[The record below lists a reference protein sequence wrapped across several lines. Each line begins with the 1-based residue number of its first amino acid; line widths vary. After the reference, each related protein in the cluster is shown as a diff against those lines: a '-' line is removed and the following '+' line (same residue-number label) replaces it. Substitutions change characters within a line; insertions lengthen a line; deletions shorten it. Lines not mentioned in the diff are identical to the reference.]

1 MTFESFSEAQSFFL
15 WATFG
20 IALLMGAIVNKT
32 NFCTM
37 GAVSDMVNMGDLGRF
52 RAWLLAIAVA
62 ITGVVVLEY
71 IGLAQPYNAFPP
83 YRAGQLIWAENLLG
97 GLMFGVG
104 MTLASGCGNKCLVR
118 IGGGNLKS
126 VMVMLVIA
134 VIAYYMI
141 YPFPGSDQTL
151 FTLLFYDWIRPL
163 AVNLGASQDL
173 GALLSNESPGIA
185 RLIIGGGLSLLLL
198 VYAFKS
204 AEFRGSFDNIL
215 GGLAVG
221 LAVLAAWYVTSNVQI
236 DADGELYSLSGY
248 YTEWEMLADSP
259 EGKPAESRQL
269 SPQSFTFINPM
280 GQALGYTAGGFD
292 RKLLTFGVMA
302 FLGVIAGSLLW
313 SLLKP
318 QLPLRVVQLLQRLRH
333 AFRGRGTDGLRR
345 RAGHGLHHRPGHH
358 RHLCA
363 GRRFLHHLHRH
374 RAGQRPDHEG
384 AVLQAGLRGRGQL
397 RKGPGRRARRPAPAA
412 QRPAPAGQG
421 LAAGPKMAA
430 RTCHFGS
437 GQYDSTVPPG
447 TADFP
452 SWVVSSV
459 GRAPDF

>member
-1 MTFESFSEAQSFFL
+1 MTFESFSEAQSFLL

-52 RAWLLAIAVA
+52 RAWMLAIAVA
-62 ITGVVVLEY
+62 LTGVVVLEY
-71 IGLAQPYNAFPP
+71 IGLVQPGNAFPP
-83 YRAGQLIWAENLLG
+83 SRQLIWVENLLG

-126 VMVMLVIA
+126 IMVMLIIA

-141 YPFPGSDQTL
+141 NPFPGSDQTL

-173 GALLSNESPGIA
+173 GALVSSESANMA
-185 RLIIGGGLSLLLL
+185 RLIIGGLISLLLL

-204 AEFRGSFDNIL
+204 AEFRRSFDNIL

-236 DADGELYSLSGY
+236 DADGEMYSLGGY
-248 YTEWEMLADSP
+248 YTEWEMLADSN
-259 EGKPAESRQL
+259 EGKPAESRPL

-280 GQALGYTAGGFD
+280 GQTLGYAAGGFE
-292 RKLLTFGVMA
+292 RRLLTFGVMA

-313 SLLKP
+313 SLLS
-318 QLPLRVVQLLQRLRH
+318 RS
-333 AFRGRGTDGLRR
+333 FRFEWFSSFSDF
-345 RAGHGLHHRPGHH
+345 AMH
-358 RHLCA
+358 
-363 GRRFLHHLHRH
+363 FI
-374 RAGQRPDHEG
+374 G
-384 AVLQAGLRGRGQL
+384 AVLMGFGGVLAMGCTIGQAITGISTLAVGSFITFGAIVLGCALTMKVQYYKLVYEEDASLLKALVASLADLHLLPNGLRKL
-397 RKGPGRRARRPAPAA
+397 DK
-412 QRPAPAGQG
+412 
-421 LAAGPKMAA
+421 
-430 RTCHFGS
+430 
-437 GQYDSTVPPG
+437 V
-447 TADFP
+447 
-452 SWVVSSV
+452 
-459 GRAPDF
+459 

>member
-52 RAWLLAIAVA
+52 RAWLLAIGVA
-62 ITGVVVLEY
+62 LTGVVVLEY
-71 IGLAQPYNAFPP
+71 VGLVQPGNAFPP

-126 VMVMLVIA
+126 IMVMLIIA

-141 YPFPGSDQTL
+141 NPFPDSDQTL

-173 GALLSNESPGIA
+173 GALVSSESANMA
-185 RLIIGGGLSLLLL
+185 RLIIGGLIGLLLL
-198 VYAFKS
+198 IYAFRS

-236 DADGELYSLSGY
+236 DADGEMYSLGGY
-248 YTEWEMLADSP
+248 YTEWEMLADTA
-259 EGKPAESRQL
+259 EGKPAESRPL

-280 GQALGYTAGGFD
+280 GQTLGYTAGGFSH
-292 RKLLTFGVMA
+292 KLLTFGVMA

-313 SLLKP
+313 SILS
-318 QLPLRVVQLLQRLRH
+318 RS
-333 AFRGRGTDGLRR
+333 FRFEWFSSFSDF
-345 RAGHGLHHRPGHH
+345 AMH
-358 RHLCA
+358 
-363 GRRFLHHLHRH
+363 FV
-374 RAGQRPDHEG
+374 G
-384 AVLQAGLRGRGQL
+384 AVLMGFGGVLAMGCTIGQAITGISTLAVGSFITFIAIVIGCALTIKVQYYKLVYEEEASFVKALVASLADLHLLPNGLRKL
-397 RKGPGRRARRPAPAA
+397 EK
-412 QRPAPAGQG
+412 
-421 LAAGPKMAA
+421 
-430 RTCHFGS
+430 
-437 GQYDSTVPPG
+437 V
-447 TADFP
+447 
-452 SWVVSSV
+452 
-459 GRAPDF
+459 